1 MVMGTTMKRLKR
13 WLCRHHFVK
22 CGKSWFGNVFR
33 CTKCNGVFYEYGSL
47 KKHYMAQYDEVFDEN
62 GEMRI

>member
-1 MVMGTTMKRLKR
+1 M
-13 WLCRHHFVK
+13 K

-33 CTKCNGVFYEYGSL
+33 CTKCDGVFYEYGSL